1 MKRMLRSMKGMIK
14 IIEAVGLSIQDLGR
28 KGYQKFGVP
37 VGGIM
42 DRYSAIITNYLVGN
56 EKNVPL
62 LEFFMGDLKIKFLQ
76 NSIFAVGA
84 NSEVKL
90 NGEKI
95 EPWRAHMGKEG
106 DVLEISQPKNGVYG
120 YISFKGGVKCN
131 KVFGSCSAYPQA
143 GWGRYLRGGDIVELQ
158 SPSKKMPKRRG
169 LPTELIPK
177 YERNPTIRVILGPQ
191 IEHFAEEGIRTFLNN
206 EYIITE
212 ESNRM
217 GYKLEGARIEHS
229 EKGADIISDAI
240 PLGSIQV
247 PENGKP
253 IIMLADHQTTGGY
266 AKIGV
271 VISADIPKVAQTPI
285 GGKLKFKE
293 VSVEEAQK
301 IWKKRFNTLQNIKG
315 YLGGK
320 IRALRVKV
328 NDNELLVFVEE
339 I

>member
-1 MKRMLRSMKGMIK
+1 MVRSMKGMIK
-14 IIEAVGLSIQDLGR
+14 IIEAAGLSIQDLGR
-28 KGYQKFGVP
+28 EGYQKYGVP
-37 VGGIM
+37 VGGVM

-56 EKNVPL
+56 EENVPL
-62 LEFFMGDLKIKFLQ
+62 LEFFMGDLKLKFLQ
-76 NSIFAVGA
+76 NSIFVIGA

-95 EPWRAHMGKEG
+95 EPWQVYMGKEG
-106 DVLEISQPKNGVYG
+106 NVLEISQPKNGVYG
-120 YISFKGGVKCN
+120 YVSFKGGVKCN
-131 KVFGSCSAYPQA
+131 KVFGSCSTYPQA
-143 GWGRYLRGGDIVELQ
+143 RWGRYLREGDIVELQ
-158 SPSKKMPKRRG
+158 SPSKKMPKRIG
-169 LPTELIPK
+169 LPTELIPR
-177 YERNPTIRVILGPQ
+177 YEKNPTIRIILGPQ
-191 IEHFAEEGIRTFLNN
+191 IEHFTKDGIRTFLSN
-206 EYIITE
+206 EYVIIE
-212 ESNRM
+212 KSNRM
-217 GYKLEGARIEHS
+217 GYRLEGARIEHS

-285 GGKLKFKE
+285 GEKLKFKE

-301 IWKKRFNTLQNIKG
+301 IWKRTYNTLQNIKK
-315 YLGGK
+315 YLEGK

-328 NDNELLVFVEE
+328 NNNELLAFVEE